1 MTTIERA
8 IQAPTDSLTKA
19 NKSDNTWVVE
29 ILGADD
35 LKLAEAKQLAP
46 YGRAQ
51 LGIATRILMWAMR
64 IYVLLSMILI
74 VAQLYISLKPH

>member
-1 MTTIERA
+1 MTAIEGTIHVGADSRTRA
-8 IQAPTDSLTKA
+8 EQSENA
-19 NKSDNTWVVE
+19 WVVE

-64 IYVLLSMILI
+64 VYVLLSLILI
-74 VAQLYISLKPH
+74 IAQIYISLNPH